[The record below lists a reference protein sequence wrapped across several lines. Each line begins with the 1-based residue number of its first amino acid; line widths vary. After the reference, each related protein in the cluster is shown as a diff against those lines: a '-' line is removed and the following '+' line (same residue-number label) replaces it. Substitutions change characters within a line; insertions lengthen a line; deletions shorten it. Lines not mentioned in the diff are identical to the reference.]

1 MYCSVM
7 GTGLI
12 KFRTAVPKDAEA
24 IAAIHDA
31 AWRSTYQ
38 GIIPHLH
45 LERMIARR
53 GPRWWRE
60 QIGRGGNVTL
70 LVFDGAPQGY
80 ATWGPARGSWPWP
93 AGEIF
98 ELYVT
103 PVFQGVGL
111 GSRLFATVKKAL
123 NHQGLNRLVVW
134 ALKDNETACAF
145 YGGLGGAVAAA
156 VPERYGDVSL
166 TRIAFVWGVNVK
178 SSNA

>member
-1 MYCSVM
+1 M
-7 GTGLI
+7 GASLI
-12 KFRTAVPKDAEA
+12 TFRSAVTKDASA

-53 GPRWWRE
+53 GPRWWQN
-60 QIGRGGNVTL
+60 QIARGANITL
-70 LVFDGAPQGY
+70 LIFDGVPQGY
-80 ATWGPARGSWPWP
+80 ATWGAARGTWPWP
-93 AGEIF
+93 AGEIY
-98 ELYVT
+98 ELYVS
-103 PVFQGVGL
+103 PAFQGVGL
-111 GSRLFATVKKAL
+111 GSRLFQMATKAL
-123 NHQGLNRLVVW
+123 KREGLDRLVVW

-156 VPERYGDVSL
+156 APERYGDVSL

-178 SSNA
+178 PSKAG